1 VNVLSSGQDCKCGI
15 GTGPG
20 SHGDSTLPTQP
31 GLDHTLYFVYGNIS
45 GRKLKT
51 KLRHFSE
58 FKTVHFLL
66 I

>member
-1 VNVLSSGQDCKCGI
+1 MYSQVAKTASVVLGQVQGLMVTVHYQHNQD
-15 GTGPG
+15 
-20 SHGDSTLPTQP
+20 SHPL
-31 GLDHTLYFVYGNIS
+31 FCVCIGNIS